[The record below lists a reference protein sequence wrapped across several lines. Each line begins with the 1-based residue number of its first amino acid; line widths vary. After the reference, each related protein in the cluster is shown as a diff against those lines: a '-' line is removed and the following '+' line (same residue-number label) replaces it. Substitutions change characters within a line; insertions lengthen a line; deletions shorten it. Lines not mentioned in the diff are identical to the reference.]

1 MSSRGPRD
9 SFESNNRQRP
19 LALLGFMGSGKT
31 VIGGLVAERAHA
43 PFFDLDHLVED
54 TAGMSIAEIF
64 ATQGEAAFRA
74 LEKQLLPQALQ
85 PGAVAALGGGTVID
99 DDSWRLVSARATT
112 VYLEVPFET
121 IWERI
126 RELPGRPL
134 LRDRT
139 AADVE
144 ALFERRRPRY
154 EQAAHRVD
162 ATREAGAVAD
172 EVLTLW
178 SG

>member
-1 MSSRGPRD
+1 
-9 SFESNNRQRP
+9 
-19 LALLGFMGSGKT
+19 MGSGKT

-43 PFFDLDHLVED
+43 RFFDLDHLVED

-64 ATQGEAAFRA
+64 ATRGEAAFRD
-74 LEKQLLPQALQ
+74 LEKQLLPQALE
-85 PGAVAALGGGTVID
+85 PGTVAALGGGTVID
-99 DDSWRLVSARATT
+99 DASWRLVSARATT

-126 RELPGRPL
+126 RDLPGRPL
-134 LRDRT
+134 LRNRS

-162 ATREAGAVAD
+162 ATRDARAVAD

>member
-1 MSSRGPRD
+1 
-9 SFESNNRQRP
+9 
-19 LALLGFMGSGKT
+19 MGSGKT
-31 VIGGLVAERAHA
+31 VVGGLVAERANA

-54 TAGMSIAEIF
+54 AAGMSIADIF

-74 LEKQLLPQALQ
+74 LEKQLLPGALE
-85 PGAVAALGGGTVID
+85 PGAVTALGGGTVID
-99 DDSWRLVSARATT
+99 DDSWSFVCARATT

-126 RELPGRPL
+126 RDLPGRPL
-134 LRDRT
+134 LRNRT

-154 EQAAHRVD
+154 EQAGHRVD
-162 ATREAGAVAD
+162 ATRDAGTVAD
-172 EVLTLW
+172 EVMTIW

>member
-1 MSSRGPRD
+1 
-9 SFESNNRQRP
+9 
-19 LALLGFMGSGKT
+19 MGSGKT
-31 VIGGLVAERAHA
+31 LVGGLVAGRANA

-74 LEKQLLPQALQ
+74 LEKQLLPRALER
-85 PGAVAALGGGTVID
+85 GAVAALGGGTVID
-99 DDSWRLVSARATT
+99 DDSWRLVGARATT

-126 RELPGRPL
+126 RDLPGRPL
-134 LRDRT
+134 LGNRT
-139 AADVE
+139 RADVE
-144 ALFERRRPRY
+144 ALFEHRRPRY

-162 ATREAGAVAD
+162 ATRDAYTVAD
-172 EVLTLW
+172 EVMTIW